1 MLEQDEKNMAEEE
14 RNKAKQDLQKHED
27 ELDRAQREHDAIKS
41 KLVAL
46 ERKIIV
52 GGENL
57 LEKAEE
63 QVRIPRVVESLPMGQ
78 SKSSRSV
85 KELNK
90 LSYFWS
96 APKNETFLIAM
107 HWSADA

>member
-1 MLEQDEKNMAEEE
+1 MKTEQNPSLAHNFVQISCPGILWPNFCLRHRNDLDFLQDEKNMAEEE
-14 RNKAKQDLQKHED
+14 RNRAKVELGKQEE
-27 ELDRAQREHDAIKS
+27 ELDRAQREHDALKS

-63 QVRIPRVVESLPMGQ
+63 QV
-78 SKSSRSV
+78 
-85 KELNK
+85 
-90 LSYFWS
+90 W
-96 APKNETFLIAM
+96 
-107 HWSADA
+107 

>member
-1 MLEQDEKNMAEEE
+1 MAEEE

-63 QVRIPRVVESLPMGQ
+63 QVGSRLIVMFVCFLAHFVLINLALPQAAQRLFLWKVV
-78 SKSSRSV
+78 
-85 KELNK
+85 
-90 LSYFWS
+90 
-96 APKNETFLIAM
+96 
-107 HWSADA
+107 

>member
-1 MLEQDEKNMAEEE
+1 MAEEE

-63 QVRIPRVVESLPMGQ
+63 QVGSRLIVLFLDHSVFIKLALPQ
-78 SKSSRSV
+78 AAQLALFYVYVLR
-85 KELNK
+85 
-90 LSYFWS
+90 
-96 APKNETFLIAM
+96 
-107 HWSADA
+107 

>member
-1 MLEQDEKNMAEEE
+1 MAEEE

-63 QVRIPRVVESLPMGQ
+63 QVGSRLIVLFLDHYVFIKLALPQ
-78 SKSSRSV
+78 AAQLALFYVYVLR
-85 KELNK
+85 
-90 LSYFWS
+90 
-96 APKNETFLIAM
+96 
-107 HWSADA
+107 

>member
-1 MLEQDEKNMAEEE
+1 MAEEE

-63 QVRIPRVVESLPMGQ
+63 QVG
-78 SKSSRSV
+78 SRLIV
-85 KELNK
+85 LFLDHYVFIK
-90 LSYFWS
+90 LDSPQAAHISIHF
-96 APKNETFLIAM
+96 
-107 HWSADA
+107 

>member
-1 MLEQDEKNMAEEE
+1 MAEEE

-63 QVRIPRVVESLPMGQ
+63 QVGSRLIVLFRLTLYLLSLLRLKLLRGYFFG
-78 SKSSRSV
+78 KSFSIV
-85 KELNK
+85 
-90 LSYFWS
+90 
-96 APKNETFLIAM
+96 PP
-107 HWSADA
+107 

>member
-1 MLEQDEKNMAEEE
+1 MAEEE

-63 QVRIPRVVESLPMGQ
+63 QVGSRLIVLFLDHYVFIKLALPQ
-78 SKSSRSV
+78 AAQRALFYV
-85 KELNK
+85 YVLR
-90 LSYFWS
+90 
-96 APKNETFLIAM
+96 
-107 HWSADA
+107 

>member
-1 MLEQDEKNMAEEE
+1 MAEEE
-14 RNKAKQDLQKHED
+14 RNRAKADLQQHEE
-27 ELDRAQREHDAIKS
+27 ELDRAQREHDSMKA

-63 QVRIPRVVESLPMGQ
+63 QV
-78 SKSSRSV
+78 SKFYITSFSTMDT
-85 KELNK
+85 K
-90 LSYFWS
+90 LVF
-96 APKNETFLIAM
+96 T
-107 HWSADA
+107 

>member
-1 MLEQDEKNMAEEE
+1 MAEEE

-63 QVRIPRVVESLPMGQ
+63 QVGSRLIVLFLDHYVFIKLGLPQ
-78 SKSSRSV
+78 AAQLALFYVYVLR
-85 KELNK
+85 
-90 LSYFWS
+90 
-96 APKNETFLIAM
+96 
-107 HWSADA
+107 